1 MSDSGLI
8 ETLIEAFQ
16 CLPGVGRKTAQRM
29 TYHLLER
36 DRTGARRLARAL
48 DAAAEQVGHCKRC
61 RNLSE
66 SELCAL
72 CADPGRDPGL
82 LCIVESPADVAA
94 LLQGTGYRG
103 YFFVLMGH
111 LSPLDGIGP
120 EDIGLDV
127 LETRLGDER
136 LEEVVLATN
145 HTVEGEVTAHVIAD
159 MARRRGLRVTRIARG
174 VPVGGELEYADASTL
189 AEALQARREY

>member
-1 MSDSGLI
+1 MAAQS
-8 ETLIEAFQ
+8 LIEALVESFQ

-36 DRTGARRLARAL
+36 DRDGALRLARNL
-48 DAAAEQVGHCKRC
+48 TAAAEQVGHCARC
-61 RNLSE
+61 RNFSE
-66 SELCAL
+66 SELCAY
-72 CADPGRDPGL
+72 CADPARDAAV
-82 LCIVESPADVAA
+82 LCVVESPADVAA
-94 LLQGTGYRG
+94 IAGNTGFQGQ
-103 YFFVLMGH
+103 FFVLMGR

-127 LETRLGDER
+127 LERRLGEAG

-145 HTVEGEVTAHVIAD
+145 PTVEGEVTAHLIAE
-159 MARRRGLRVTRIARG
+159 MARARGLRVTRIARG

-189 AEALQARREY
+189 AEALAARRDY